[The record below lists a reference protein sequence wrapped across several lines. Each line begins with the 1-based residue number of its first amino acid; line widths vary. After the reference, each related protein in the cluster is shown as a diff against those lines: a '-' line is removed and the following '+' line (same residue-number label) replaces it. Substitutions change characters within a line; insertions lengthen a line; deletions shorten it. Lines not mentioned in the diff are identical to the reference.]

1 MLAKDEQYIQY
12 VINLAVNGVEKNGG
26 GPFGAVVV
34 KDGIIIGEGNNS
46 VTNFCDPTAHAEV
59 VAIRNACETI
69 GDFQL
74 TGCTIYSSCEPC
86 PMCFGAIY
94 WARPDRVVFAADK
107 QDAARAGFDD
117 EFIYSE
123 LDLAL
128 DERRIRFDCINHPEK
143 MLPFKKWNDKSDK
156 IVY

>member
-1 MLAKDEQYIQY
+1 MIDFDKFYMLEALKLAKNAFDEDEVPVGA
-12 VINLAVNGVEKNGG
+12 VIVCENQIIGKGYNQVEKLN
-26 GPFGAVVV
+26 
-34 KDGIIIGEGNNS
+34 
-46 VTNFCDPTAHAEV
+46 DPTAHAEIL
-59 VAIRNACETI
+59 AIRDACKNLNS
-69 GDFQL
+69 FQL
-74 TGCTIYSSCEPC
+74 SGCEIYSSCEPC
-86 PMCFGAIY
+86 PMCMGAIY
-94 WARPDRVVFAADK
+94 WARPDRLYFSASRY
-107 QDAARAGFDD
+107 DAAQAGFDD